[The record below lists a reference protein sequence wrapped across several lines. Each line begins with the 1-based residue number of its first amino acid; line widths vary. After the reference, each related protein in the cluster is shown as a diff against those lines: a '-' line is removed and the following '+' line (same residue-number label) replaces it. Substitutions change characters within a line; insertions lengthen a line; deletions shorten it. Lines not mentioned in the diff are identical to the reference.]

1 MLCQL
6 VSATKAVIPDTFTQL
21 CVATMYMLA
30 LHGFMRIGEI
40 TVRAGVLTEHV
51 IQRSDLEIVSG
62 HRGLNKKPL
71 CHTRVMPAKHQQVN
85 RPIVLEITSQ
95 SPNFPVAH
103 ICRYLHTCGSSV
115 GPLFIFPDKSP
126 ISGTYFASQLAAC
139 LYTQVTT
146 LVFTSATC
154 SALVPQLLPQQ
165 RVLLVQ
171 IQIMGR
177 WKSAAFWL
185 YIRIPM
191 MQLQICS

>member
-103 ICRYLHTCGSSV
+103 MS
-115 GPLFIFPDKSP
+115 LFTHLWL
-126 ISGTYFASQLAAC
+126 ISGTA
-139 LYTQVTT
+139 LY
-146 LVFTSATC
+146 
-154 SALVPQLLPQQ
+154 LP
-165 RVLLVQ
+165 
-171 IQIMGR
+171 
-177 WKSAAFWL
+177 
-185 YIRIPM
+185 
-191 MQLQICS
+191 